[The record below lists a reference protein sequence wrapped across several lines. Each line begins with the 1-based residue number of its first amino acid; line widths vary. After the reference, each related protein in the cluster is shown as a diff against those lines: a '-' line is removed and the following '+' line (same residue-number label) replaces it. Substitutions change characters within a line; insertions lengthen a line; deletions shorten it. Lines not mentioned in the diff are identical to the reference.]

1 MTTTTPVLQPWASQ
15 PMGKAARIAIAT
27 GGLVLATLVLMTA
40 TIVPSGSW
48 AMIALGIVLA
58 PSAIRAARIPTPTR
72 LLVLGVSVLAIPLT
86 IQFL

>member
-1 MTTTTPVLQPWASQ
+1 
-15 PMGKAARIAIAT
+15 
-27 GGLVLATLVLMTA
+27 MTA

-48 AMIALGIVLA
+48 ALIALGVVLA